1 MWMDKTLICLV
12 KRRCLSTP
20 SVAAASDSCSV
31 HFSSRE
37 WMNPLGTAWPT
48 SAQLYKWSCLLAWCP
63 ALQLSNP
70 LAAQQM
76 GDGTCVTEPC
86 TDRDRCKRRH
96 KRTTT
101 SISSQE
107 REWHTGVV
115 SDNIFFS
122 TAKGAVG
129 PASFTRHLSRCQPGL
144 WGQASRATRK
154 LPSLPRGPP
163 DGPGSGPKRAKSKH
177 IKRE

>member
-1 MWMDKTLICLV
+1 MWMDKTLICPV

-20 SVAAASDSCSV
+20 SVEAASDSCSV

-37 WMNPLGTAWPT
+37 WTNPLGTAWPT

-63 ALQLSNP
+63 APQLSNP

-107 REWHTGVV
+107 REWRTGVV
-115 SDNIFFS
+115 SDNKLFFFPQLRGLLDLLRLPDIYQGGS
-122 TAKGAVG
+122 SGCGAKLTGRPESCPVCPEAHLTA
-129 PASFTRHLSRCQPGL
+129 LGL
-144 WGQASRATRK
+144 GQ
-154 LPSLPRGPP
+154 RGP
-163 DGPGSGPKRAKSKH
+163 KANT
-177 IKRE
+177 